1 MKKDMKKNLMK
12 RIVAM
17 ITAAVMLFS
26 LAAFAACS
34 KKQDDTEIRIAALKG
49 PTGMGMV
56 KLADKK
62 NYPNYTVSIEA
73 SPDALNPRIISG
85 EVDVAAVPVNLAS
98 VLYNKL
104 DGDISVLAV
113 STLGV
118 LYVVEAGSEV
128 NSVADLAGK
137 TVYAT
142 GQGATP
148 EYILNYLLDKNGV
161 AGSVEVNYVGEH
173 AALATM
179 LADGSAEIGMLPE
192 PNVTSTLAG
201 NDNLRIALNLT
212 EEWNKV
218 CSTELVQGVVI
229 ARKSFVNEHPEA
241 IEQFLRE
248 YEKSS
253 AFVNENIDEAAKL
266 IVDAGILGYDHH
278 LAVVHVRIGPGV
290 IVLSTVHSKAVPDA
304 VNRTRIQLGIFRIP
318 VDRGFYQLPA
328 VNLADCLSE
337 LQVKSG
343 VIARLIVHVAVRR
356 VFCIEAYG
364 KGCRSVCG
372 RGCCSC

>member
-1 MKKDMKKNLMK
+1 MKKDTKKNLMK
-12 RIVAM
+12 RIVTM

-26 LAAFAACS
+26 LAALAACS

-56 KLADKK
+56 KLADKQ

-266 IVDAGILGYDHH
+266 IVDAGILGNVEIAKKAIPNCNISFSKGEAMHKAVEGM
-278 LAVVHVRIGPGV
+278 LAVLFEANPKSIGGK
-290 IVLSTVHSKAVPDA
+290 LPDKDFYY
-304 VNRTRIQLGIFRIP
+304 GI
-318 VDRGFYQLPA
+318 
-328 VNLADCLSE
+328 
-337 LQVKSG
+337 
-343 VIARLIVHVAVRR
+343 
-356 VFCIEAYG
+356 
-364 KGCRSVCG
+364 
-372 RGCCSC
+372 

>member
-1 MKKDMKKNLMK
+1 MKKDTKKNLMK
-12 RIVAM
+12 RIVTM

-56 KLADKK
+56 KLADKQ

-192 PNVTSTLAG
+192 PNVTTTLAG

-248 YEKSS
+248 YEKRS

-266 IVDAGILGYDHH
+266 IVDVGILGNVEIAKKAIPNCNISFSKGEAMHKAVEGM
-278 LAVVHVRIGPGV
+278 LAVLFEANPKSIGGK
-290 IVLSTVHSKAVPDA
+290 LPDKDFYY
-304 VNRTRIQLGIFRIP
+304 GI
-318 VDRGFYQLPA
+318 
-328 VNLADCLSE
+328 
-337 LQVKSG
+337 
-343 VIARLIVHVAVRR
+343 
-356 VFCIEAYG
+356 
-364 KGCRSVCG
+364 
-372 RGCCSC
+372 

>member
-12 RIVAM
+12 GIVAM

-56 KLADKK
+56 KLADKQ

-179 LADGSAEIGMLPE
+179 LANGSAEIGMLPE

-266 IVDAGILGYDHH
+266 IVDVGILGNVEIAKKAIPNCNISFSKGEAMH
-278 LAVVHVRIGPGV
+278 
-290 IVLSTVHSKAVPDA
+290 KAVEGMLTVLFEANPKSIGGKLPDKDFYY
-304 VNRTRIQLGIFRIP
+304 GI
-318 VDRGFYQLPA
+318 
-328 VNLADCLSE
+328 
-337 LQVKSG
+337 
-343 VIARLIVHVAVRR
+343 
-356 VFCIEAYG
+356 
-364 KGCRSVCG
+364 
-372 RGCCSC
+372 

>member
-49 PTGMGMV
+49 PTGIGMV
-56 KLADKK
+56 KLADKQ

-266 IVDAGILGYDHH
+266 IVDAGILGNVEIAKKAIPNCNISFSKGEAMHKAVEGM
-278 LAVVHVRIGPGV
+278 LAVLFEANPKSIGGK
-290 IVLSTVHSKAVPDA
+290 LPDKDFYY
-304 VNRTRIQLGIFRIP
+304 GI
-318 VDRGFYQLPA
+318 
-328 VNLADCLSE
+328 
-337 LQVKSG
+337 
-343 VIARLIVHVAVRR
+343 
-356 VFCIEAYG
+356 
-364 KGCRSVCG
+364 
-372 RGCCSC
+372 

>member
-1 MKKDMKKNLMK
+1 MKKDTKKNLMK
-12 RIVAM
+12 RIVTM

-56 KLADKK
+56 KLADKQ

-118 LYVVEAGSEV
+118 LYVVEAGSEM

-266 IVDAGILGYDHH
+266 IVDVGILGNVEIAKKAIPNCNISFSKGEAMHKAVEGM
-278 LAVVHVRIGPGV
+278 LAVLFEANPKSIGGK
-290 IVLSTVHSKAVPDA
+290 LPDKDFYY
-304 VNRTRIQLGIFRIP
+304 GI
-318 VDRGFYQLPA
+318 
-328 VNLADCLSE
+328 
-337 LQVKSG
+337 
-343 VIARLIVHVAVRR
+343 
-356 VFCIEAYG
+356 
-364 KGCRSVCG
+364 
-372 RGCCSC
+372 

>member
-1 MKKDMKKNLMK
+1 MKKDTKKNLMK
-12 RIVAM
+12 RIVTM

-56 KLADKK
+56 KLADKQ

-73 SPDALNPRIISG
+73 SPDALNPQIISG

-161 AGSVEVNYVGEH
+161 SESVEVNYVGEH

-179 LADGSAEIGMLPE
+179 LANGSAEIGMLPE

-266 IVDAGILGYDHH
+266 IADAGILGNVEIAKKAIPNCNISFSKGEAMHKAVEGM
-278 LAVVHVRIGPGV
+278 LAVLFEANPKSIGGK
-290 IVLSTVHSKAVPDA
+290 LPDKDFYY
-304 VNRTRIQLGIFRIP
+304 GI
-318 VDRGFYQLPA
+318 
-328 VNLADCLSE
+328 
-337 LQVKSG
+337 
-343 VIARLIVHVAVRR
+343 
-356 VFCIEAYG
+356 
-364 KGCRSVCG
+364 
-372 RGCCSC
+372 

>member
-1 MKKDMKKNLMK
+1 MKKNLMK

-56 KLADKK
+56 KLADKQ

-85 EVDVAAVPVNLAS
+85 EVDVAS

-266 IVDAGILGYDHH
+266 IVDAGILGNVEIAKKAIPNCNISFSKGEAMHKAVEGM
-278 LAVVHVRIGPGV
+278 LAVLFEANPKSIGGK
-290 IVLSTVHSKAVPDA
+290 LPDKDFYY
-304 VNRTRIQLGIFRIP
+304 GI
-318 VDRGFYQLPA
+318 
-328 VNLADCLSE
+328 
-337 LQVKSG
+337 
-343 VIARLIVHVAVRR
+343 
-356 VFCIEAYG
+356 
-364 KGCRSVCG
+364 
-372 RGCCSC
+372 

>member
-1 MKKDMKKNLMK
+1 MKKNLMK
-12 RIVAM
+12 RIVTM

-26 LAAFAACS
+26 LAALAACS

-56 KLADKK
+56 KLADKQ

-118 LYVVEAGSEV
+118 LYVVEAGSEM

-201 NDNLRIALNLT
+201 NDNMRIALNLT

-266 IVDAGILGYDHH
+266 IVDVGILGNVEIAKKAIPNCNISFSKGEAMHKAVEGM
-278 LAVVHVRIGPGV
+278 LAVLFEANPKSIGGK
-290 IVLSTVHSKAVPDA
+290 LPDKDFYY
-304 VNRTRIQLGIFRIP
+304 GI
-318 VDRGFYQLPA
+318 
-328 VNLADCLSE
+328 
-337 LQVKSG
+337 
-343 VIARLIVHVAVRR
+343 
-356 VFCIEAYG
+356 
-364 KGCRSVCG
+364 
-372 RGCCSC
+372 

>member
-1 MKKDMKKNLMK
+1 MKKNLMK

-62 NYPNYTVSIEA
+62 NYPNYMVSIEA

-266 IVDAGILGYDHH
+266 IVDAGILGNVEIAKKAIPNCNISFSKGEAMH
-278 LAVVHVRIGPGV
+278 
-290 IVLSTVHSKAVPDA
+290 KAVEGMLTVLFEANPKSIGGKLPDKDFYY
-304 VNRTRIQLGIFRIP
+304 GI
-318 VDRGFYQLPA
+318 
-328 VNLADCLSE
+328 
-337 LQVKSG
+337 
-343 VIARLIVHVAVRR
+343 
-356 VFCIEAYG
+356 
-364 KGCRSVCG
+364 
-372 RGCCSC
+372 

>member
-1 MKKDMKKNLMK
+1 MKKNLMK

-56 KLADKK
+56 KLADKQ

-118 LYVVEAGSEV
+118 LYVVEAGSKV

-179 LADGSAEIGMLPE
+179 LANGSAEIGMLPE

-266 IVDAGILGYDHH
+266 IVDAGILGNVEIAKKAIPNCNISFSKGEAMHKAVEGM
-278 LAVVHVRIGPGV
+278 LAVLFEANPKSIGGK
-290 IVLSTVHSKAVPDA
+290 LPDKDFYY
-304 VNRTRIQLGIFRIP
+304 GI
-318 VDRGFYQLPA
+318 
-328 VNLADCLSE
+328 
-337 LQVKSG
+337 
-343 VIARLIVHVAVRR
+343 
-356 VFCIEAYG
+356 
-364 KGCRSVCG
+364 
-372 RGCCSC
+372 

>member
-1 MKKDMKKNLMK
+1 MKKNLMK

-56 KLADKK
+56 KLADKQ

-85 EVDVAAVPVNLAS
+85 EVGVAAVPVNLAS

-118 LYVVEAGSEV
+118 LYVLEAGSEV

-173 AALATM
+173 AALASM

-212 EEWNKV
+212 EEWNRV

-266 IVDAGILGYDHH
+266 IVDVGILGNVEI
-278 LAVVHVRIGPGV
+278 AKKAIPNCNISFSKGEAMQ
-290 IVLSTVHSKAVPDA
+290 KAVEGMLTVLFEANPKSIGGKLPDKDFYY
-304 VNRTRIQLGIFRIP
+304 GI
-318 VDRGFYQLPA
+318 
-328 VNLADCLSE
+328 
-337 LQVKSG
+337 
-343 VIARLIVHVAVRR
+343 
-356 VFCIEAYG
+356 
-364 KGCRSVCG
+364 
-372 RGCCSC
+372 

>member
-1 MKKDMKKNLMK
+1 MKKDTKKNLMK
-12 RIVAM
+12 RIVTM

-56 KLADKK
+56 KLADKQ

-241 IEQFLRE
+241 IDQFLRE

-266 IVDAGILGYDHH
+266 IVDAGILGNVEIAKKAIPNCNISFSKGEAMH
-278 LAVVHVRIGPGV
+278 
-290 IVLSTVHSKAVPDA
+290 KAVEGMLTVLFEANPKSIGGKLPDKDFYY
-304 VNRTRIQLGIFRIP
+304 GI
-318 VDRGFYQLPA
+318 
-328 VNLADCLSE
+328 
-337 LQVKSG
+337 
-343 VIARLIVHVAVRR
+343 
-356 VFCIEAYG
+356 
-364 KGCRSVCG
+364 
-372 RGCCSC
+372 

>member
-1 MKKDMKKNLMK
+1 MKKNLMK

-56 KLADKK
+56 KLADKQ

-218 CSTELVQGVVI
+218 CSTELVQGVII

-266 IVDAGILGYDHH
+266 IVDAGILGNVEIAKKAIPNCNISFSKGEAMHKAVEGM
-278 LAVVHVRIGPGV
+278 LAVLFEANPKSIGGK
-290 IVLSTVHSKAVPDA
+290 LPDKDFYY
-304 VNRTRIQLGIFRIP
+304 GI
-318 VDRGFYQLPA
+318 
-328 VNLADCLSE
+328 
-337 LQVKSG
+337 
-343 VIARLIVHVAVRR
+343 
-356 VFCIEAYG
+356 
-364 KGCRSVCG
+364 
-372 RGCCSC
+372 

>member
-1 MKKDMKKNLMK
+1 MKKNLMK

-56 KLADKK
+56 KLADKQ

-201 NDNLRIALNLT
+201 NDNMRIALNLT

-253 AFVNENIDEAAKL
+253 AFVNEHIDEAAKL
-266 IVDAGILGYDHH
+266 IVDVGILGNVEIAKKAIPNCNISFSKGEAMHKAVEGM
-278 LAVVHVRIGPGV
+278 LAVLFEANPKSIGGK
-290 IVLSTVHSKAVPDA
+290 LPDKDFYY
-304 VNRTRIQLGIFRIP
+304 GI
-318 VDRGFYQLPA
+318 
-328 VNLADCLSE
+328 
-337 LQVKSG
+337 
-343 VIARLIVHVAVRR
+343 
-356 VFCIEAYG
+356 
-364 KGCRSVCG
+364 
-372 RGCCSC
+372 

>member
-1 MKKDMKKNLMK
+1 MKKNLMK

-56 KLADKK
+56 KLADKQ

-201 NDNLRIALNLT
+201 TDNLRIALNLT

-253 AFVNENIDEAAKL
+253 TFVNENIDEAAKL
-266 IVDAGILGYDHH
+266 IVDAGILGNVEIAKKAIPNCNISFSKGEAMH
-278 LAVVHVRIGPGV
+278 
-290 IVLSTVHSKAVPDA
+290 KAVEGMLTVLFEANPKSIGGKLPDKDFYY
-304 VNRTRIQLGIFRIP
+304 GI
-318 VDRGFYQLPA
+318 
-328 VNLADCLSE
+328 
-337 LQVKSG
+337 
-343 VIARLIVHVAVRR
+343 
-356 VFCIEAYG
+356 
-364 KGCRSVCG
+364 
-372 RGCCSC
+372 

>member
-1 MKKDMKKNLMK
+1 MKKNLMK

-56 KLADKK
+56 KLADKQ

-73 SPDALNPRIISG
+73 SPDALNPQIISG

-179 LADGSAEIGMLPE
+179 LANGSAEIGMLPE

-201 NDNLRIALNLT
+201 NDDLRIALNLT

-266 IVDAGILGYDHH
+266 IVDAGILGNVEIAKKAIPNCNISFSKGEAMH
-278 LAVVHVRIGPGV
+278 
-290 IVLSTVHSKAVPDA
+290 KAVEGMLTVLFEANPKSIGGKLPDKDFYY
-304 VNRTRIQLGIFRIP
+304 GI
-318 VDRGFYQLPA
+318 
-328 VNLADCLSE
+328 
-337 LQVKSG
+337 
-343 VIARLIVHVAVRR
+343 
-356 VFCIEAYG
+356 
-364 KGCRSVCG
+364 
-372 RGCCSC
+372 

>member
-1 MKKDMKKNLMK
+1 MKKNLMK
-12 RIVAM
+12 RIVTM

-26 LAAFAACS
+26 LAALAACS

-56 KLADKK
+56 KLADKQ

-73 SPDALNPRIISG
+73 SPDALNPRILSG

-266 IVDAGILGYDHH
+266 IVDVGILGNVEIAKKAIPNCNISFSKGEAMHKAVEGM
-278 LAVVHVRIGPGV
+278 LAVLFEANPKSIGGK
-290 IVLSTVHSKAVPDA
+290 LPDKDFYY
-304 VNRTRIQLGIFRIP
+304 GI
-318 VDRGFYQLPA
+318 
-328 VNLADCLSE
+328 
-337 LQVKSG
+337 
-343 VIARLIVHVAVRR
+343 
-356 VFCIEAYG
+356 
-364 KGCRSVCG
+364 
-372 RGCCSC
+372 

>member
-1 MKKDMKKNLMK
+1 MKKDTKKNLMK
-12 RIVAM
+12 RIVTM

-56 KLADKK
+56 KLADKQ

-98 VLYNKL
+98 VLYNEL

-266 IVDAGILGYDHH
+266 IVDAGILGNVEIAKKAIPNCNISFSKGEAMHKAVEGM
-278 LAVVHVRIGPGV
+278 LAVLFEANPKSIGGK
-290 IVLSTVHSKAVPDA
+290 LPDKDFYY
-304 VNRTRIQLGIFRIP
+304 GI
-318 VDRGFYQLPA
+318 
-328 VNLADCLSE
+328 
-337 LQVKSG
+337 
-343 VIARLIVHVAVRR
+343 
-356 VFCIEAYG
+356 
-364 KGCRSVCG
+364 
-372 RGCCSC
+372 

>member
-1 MKKDMKKNLMK
+1 MKKDTKKNLMK
-12 RIVAM
+12 RIVTM

-26 LAAFAACS
+26 LAALAACS

-56 KLADKK
+56 KLADKQ

-253 AFVNENIDEAAKL
+253 AFVNENIDEAVKL
-266 IVDAGILGYDHH
+266 IVDVGILGNVEIAKKAIPNCNISFSKGEAMHKAVEGM
-278 LAVVHVRIGPGV
+278 LAVLFEANPKSIGGK
-290 IVLSTVHSKAVPDA
+290 LPDKDFYY
-304 VNRTRIQLGIFRIP
+304 GI
-318 VDRGFYQLPA
+318 
-328 VNLADCLSE
+328 
-337 LQVKSG
+337 
-343 VIARLIVHVAVRR
+343 
-356 VFCIEAYG
+356 
-364 KGCRSVCG
+364 
-372 RGCCSC
+372 

>member
-34 KKQDDTEIRIAALKG
+34 KKQDDTKIRIAALKG

-56 KLADKK
+56 KLADKQ
-62 NYPNYTVSIEA
+62 NYQNYTVSIEA

-266 IVDAGILGYDHH
+266 IVDAGILGNVEIAKKAIPNCNISFSKGEAMH
-278 LAVVHVRIGPGV
+278 
-290 IVLSTVHSKAVPDA
+290 KAVEGMLTVLFEANPKSIGGKLPDKDFYY
-304 VNRTRIQLGIFRIP
+304 GI
-318 VDRGFYQLPA
+318 
-328 VNLADCLSE
+328 
-337 LQVKSG
+337 
-343 VIARLIVHVAVRR
+343 
-356 VFCIEAYG
+356 
-364 KGCRSVCG
+364 
-372 RGCCSC
+372 

>member
-1 MKKDMKKNLMK
+1 MKKDTKKNLMK

-56 KLADKK
+56 KLADKQ

-266 IVDAGILGYDHH
+266 IVDAGILGNVEIAKKAIPNCNISFSKGEAMH
-278 LAVVHVRIGPGV
+278 
-290 IVLSTVHSKAVPDA
+290 KAVEGMLTVLFEANPKSIGGKLPDKDFYY
-304 VNRTRIQLGIFRIP
+304 GI
-318 VDRGFYQLPA
+318 
-328 VNLADCLSE
+328 
-337 LQVKSG
+337 
-343 VIARLIVHVAVRR
+343 
-356 VFCIEAYG
+356 
-364 KGCRSVCG
+364 
-372 RGCCSC
+372 

>member
-1 MKKDMKKNLMK
+1 MKKNLMK

-56 KLADKK
+56 KLAEKQ

-266 IVDAGILGYDHH
+266 IVDAGILGNVEIAKKAIPNCNISFSKGEAMHKAVEGM
-278 LAVVHVRIGPGV
+278 LAVLFEANPKSIGGK
-290 IVLSTVHSKAVPDA
+290 LPDKDFYY
-304 VNRTRIQLGIFRIP
+304 GI
-318 VDRGFYQLPA
+318 
-328 VNLADCLSE
+328 
-337 LQVKSG
+337 
-343 VIARLIVHVAVRR
+343 
-356 VFCIEAYG
+356 
-364 KGCRSVCG
+364 
-372 RGCCSC
+372 

>member
-1 MKKDMKKNLMK
+1 MKKNLMK

-56 KLADKK
+56 KLADKQ

-118 LYVVEAGSEV
+118 LYVLEAGSEV

-179 LADGSAEIGMLPE
+179 LANGSAEIGMLPE

-266 IVDAGILGYDHH
+266 IVDAGILGNVEIAKKAIPNCNISFSKGEAMH
-278 LAVVHVRIGPGV
+278 
-290 IVLSTVHSKAVPDA
+290 KAVEGMLTVLFEANPKSIGGKLPDKDFYY
-304 VNRTRIQLGIFRIP
+304 GI
-318 VDRGFYQLPA
+318 
-328 VNLADCLSE
+328 
-337 LQVKSG
+337 
-343 VIARLIVHVAVRR
+343 
-356 VFCIEAYG
+356 
-364 KGCRSVCG
+364 
-372 RGCCSC
+372 

>member
-1 MKKDMKKNLMK
+1 MKKNLMK

-56 KLADKK
+56 KLADKQ

-73 SPDALNPRIISG
+73 LPDALNPRIISG

-266 IVDAGILGYDHH
+266 IVDAGILGNVEIAKKAIPNCNISFSKGEAMHKAVEGM
-278 LAVVHVRIGPGV
+278 LAVLFEANPKSIGGK
-290 IVLSTVHSKAVPDA
+290 LPDKDFYY
-304 VNRTRIQLGIFRIP
+304 GI
-318 VDRGFYQLPA
+318 
-328 VNLADCLSE
+328 
-337 LQVKSG
+337 
-343 VIARLIVHVAVRR
+343 
-356 VFCIEAYG
+356 
-364 KGCRSVCG
+364 
-372 RGCCSC
+372 

>member
-26 LAAFAACS
+26 LAAFVACS

-56 KLADKK
+56 KLADKQ

-201 NDNLRIALNLT
+201 NDNLRIALNLS

-266 IVDAGILGYDHH
+266 IVDAGILGNVEIAKKAIPNCNISFSKGEAMHKAVEGM
-278 LAVVHVRIGPGV
+278 LAVLFEANPKSIGGK
-290 IVLSTVHSKAVPDA
+290 LPDKDFYY
-304 VNRTRIQLGIFRIP
+304 GI
-318 VDRGFYQLPA
+318 
-328 VNLADCLSE
+328 
-337 LQVKSG
+337 
-343 VIARLIVHVAVRR
+343 
-356 VFCIEAYG
+356 
-364 KGCRSVCG
+364 
-372 RGCCSC
+372 

>member
-1 MKKDMKKNLMK
+1 MKKDTKKNLMK
-12 RIVAM
+12 RIVTM

-56 KLADKK
+56 KLADKQ

-266 IVDAGILGYDHH
+266 IVDVGILGNVEIAKKAIPNCNISFSKGEVMHKAVEGM
-278 LAVVHVRIGPGV
+278 LAVLFEANPKSIGGK
-290 IVLSTVHSKAVPDA
+290 LPDKDFYY
-304 VNRTRIQLGIFRIP
+304 GI
-318 VDRGFYQLPA
+318 
-328 VNLADCLSE
+328 
-337 LQVKSG
+337 
-343 VIARLIVHVAVRR
+343 
-356 VFCIEAYG
+356 
-364 KGCRSVCG
+364 
-372 RGCCSC
+372 

>member
-1 MKKDMKKNLMK
+1 MKKNLMK

-56 KLADKK
+56 KLADKQ

-266 IVDAGILGYDHH
+266 IVDAGILGNVEIAKKAIPNCNISFSKGEAMH
-278 LAVVHVRIGPGV
+278 
-290 IVLSTVHSKAVPDA
+290 KAVEGMLTVLFEANQKSIGGKLPDKDFYY
-304 VNRTRIQLGIFRIP
+304 GI
-318 VDRGFYQLPA
+318 
-328 VNLADCLSE
+328 
-337 LQVKSG
+337 
-343 VIARLIVHVAVRR
+343 
-356 VFCIEAYG
+356 
-364 KGCRSVCG
+364 
-372 RGCCSC
+372 

>member
-1 MKKDMKKNLMK
+1 MKKNLMK

-17 ITAAVMLFS
+17 ITAAVILFS

-56 KLADKK
+56 KLADKQ

-266 IVDAGILGYDHH
+266 IVDAGILGNVEIAKKAIPNCNISFSKGEAMHKAVEGM
-278 LAVVHVRIGPGV
+278 LAVLFEANPKSIGGK
-290 IVLSTVHSKAVPDA
+290 LPDKDFYY
-304 VNRTRIQLGIFRIP
+304 GI
-318 VDRGFYQLPA
+318 
-328 VNLADCLSE
+328 
-337 LQVKSG
+337 
-343 VIARLIVHVAVRR
+343 
-356 VFCIEAYG
+356 
-364 KGCRSVCG
+364 
-372 RGCCSC
+372 

>member
-1 MKKDMKKNLMK
+1 MKKNLMK

-56 KLADKK
+56 KLADKQ

-179 LADGSAEIGMLPE
+179 LANGSAEIGMLPE

-253 AFVNENIDEAAKL
+253 TFVNENIDEAAKL
-266 IVDAGILGYDHH
+266 IVDAGILGNVEIAKKAIPNCNISFSKGEAMH
-278 LAVVHVRIGPGV
+278 
-290 IVLSTVHSKAVPDA
+290 KAVEGMLTVLFEANPKSIGGKLPDKDFYY
-304 VNRTRIQLGIFRIP
+304 GI
-318 VDRGFYQLPA
+318 
-328 VNLADCLSE
+328 
-337 LQVKSG
+337 
-343 VIARLIVHVAVRR
+343 
-356 VFCIEAYG
+356 
-364 KGCRSVCG
+364 
-372 RGCCSC
+372 

>member
-1 MKKDMKKNLMK
+1 MKKNLVK

-56 KLADKK
+56 KLADKQ

-179 LADGSAEIGMLPE
+179 LADGSAGIGMLPE

-266 IVDAGILGYDHH
+266 IVDAGILGNVEIAKKAIPNCNISFSKGEAMHKAVEGM
-278 LAVVHVRIGPGV
+278 LAVLFEANPKSIGGK
-290 IVLSTVHSKAVPDA
+290 LPDKDFYY
-304 VNRTRIQLGIFRIP
+304 GI
-318 VDRGFYQLPA
+318 
-328 VNLADCLSE
+328 
-337 LQVKSG
+337 
-343 VIARLIVHVAVRR
+343 
-356 VFCIEAYG
+356 
-364 KGCRSVCG
+364 
-372 RGCCSC
+372 

>member
-56 KLADKK
+56 KLADKQ

-161 AGSVEVNYVGEH
+161 SESVEVNYVGEH

-179 LADGSAEIGMLPE
+179 LANGSAEIGMLPE

-253 AFVNENIDEAAKL
+253 AFANENIDEAAKL
-266 IVDAGILGYDHH
+266 IVDAGILGNVEIAKKAIPNCNISFSKGEAMH
-278 LAVVHVRIGPGV
+278 
-290 IVLSTVHSKAVPDA
+290 KAVEGMLTVLFEANPKSIGGKLPDKDFYY
-304 VNRTRIQLGIFRIP
+304 GI
-318 VDRGFYQLPA
+318 
-328 VNLADCLSE
+328 
-337 LQVKSG
+337 
-343 VIARLIVHVAVRR
+343 
-356 VFCIEAYG
+356 
-364 KGCRSVCG
+364 
-372 RGCCSC
+372 

>member
-1 MKKDMKKNLMK
+1 MKKNLMK

-56 KLADKK
+56 KLADKQ

-128 NSVADLAGK
+128 NSVVDLAGK

-266 IVDAGILGYDHH
+266 IVDAGILGNVEIAKKAIPNCNISFSKGEAMHKAVEGM
-278 LAVVHVRIGPGV
+278 LAVLFEANPKSIGGK
-290 IVLSTVHSKAVPDA
+290 LPDKDFYY
-304 VNRTRIQLGIFRIP
+304 GI
-318 VDRGFYQLPA
+318 
-328 VNLADCLSE
+328 
-337 LQVKSG
+337 
-343 VIARLIVHVAVRR
+343 
-356 VFCIEAYG
+356 
-364 KGCRSVCG
+364 
-372 RGCCSC
+372 

>member
-1 MKKDMKKNLMK
+1 MKKDTKKNLMK
-12 RIVAM
+12 RIVTM

-56 KLADKK
+56 KLADKQ

-148 EYILNYLLDKNGV
+148 EYIINYLLDKNGV

-266 IVDAGILGYDHH
+266 IVDVGILGNVEIAKKAIPNCNISFSKGEAMHKAVEGM
-278 LAVVHVRIGPGV
+278 LAVLFEANPKSIGGK
-290 IVLSTVHSKAVPDA
+290 LPDKDFYY
-304 VNRTRIQLGIFRIP
+304 GI
-318 VDRGFYQLPA
+318 
-328 VNLADCLSE
+328 
-337 LQVKSG
+337 
-343 VIARLIVHVAVRR
+343 
-356 VFCIEAYG
+356 
-364 KGCRSVCG
+364 
-372 RGCCSC
+372 

>member
-1 MKKDMKKNLMK
+1 MKKNLMK
-12 RIVAM
+12 RIVAV

-56 KLADKK
+56 KLADKQ

-266 IVDAGILGYDHH
+266 IVDAGILGNVEIAKKAIPNCNISFSKGEAMHKAVEGM
-278 LAVVHVRIGPGV
+278 LAVLFEANPKSIGGK
-290 IVLSTVHSKAVPDA
+290 LPDKDFYY
-304 VNRTRIQLGIFRIP
+304 GI
-318 VDRGFYQLPA
+318 
-328 VNLADCLSE
+328 
-337 LQVKSG
+337 
-343 VIARLIVHVAVRR
+343 
-356 VFCIEAYG
+356 
-364 KGCRSVCG
+364 
-372 RGCCSC
+372 

>member
-1 MKKDMKKNLMK
+1 MKKNLMK

-56 KLADKK
+56 KLADKQ

-212 EEWNKV
+212 EEWNRV

-266 IVDAGILGYDHH
+266 IVDAGILGNVEIAKKAIPNCNISFSKGEAMHKAVEGM
-278 LAVVHVRIGPGV
+278 LAVLFEANPKSIGGK
-290 IVLSTVHSKAVPDA
+290 LPDKDFYY
-304 VNRTRIQLGIFRIP
+304 GI
-318 VDRGFYQLPA
+318 
-328 VNLADCLSE
+328 
-337 LQVKSG
+337 
-343 VIARLIVHVAVRR
+343 
-356 VFCIEAYG
+356 
-364 KGCRSVCG
+364 
-372 RGCCSC
+372 

>member
-17 ITAAVMLFS
+17 ITAVVMLFS

-56 KLADKK
+56 KLADKQ

-266 IVDAGILGYDHH
+266 IVDVGILGNVEIAKKAIPNCNISFSKGEAMH
-278 LAVVHVRIGPGV
+278 
-290 IVLSTVHSKAVPDA
+290 KAVEGMLTVLFEANPKSIGGKLPDKDFYY
-304 VNRTRIQLGIFRIP
+304 GI
-318 VDRGFYQLPA
+318 
-328 VNLADCLSE
+328 
-337 LQVKSG
+337 
-343 VIARLIVHVAVRR
+343 
-356 VFCIEAYG
+356 
-364 KGCRSVCG
+364 
-372 RGCCSC
+372 

>member
-56 KLADKK
+56 KLADKQ

-85 EVDVAAVPVNLAS
+85 EVDVAAVPVNLVS

-266 IVDAGILGYDHH
+266 IVDAGILGNVEIAKKAIPNCNISFSKGEAMH
-278 LAVVHVRIGPGV
+278 
-290 IVLSTVHSKAVPDA
+290 KAVEGMLTVLFEANPKSIGGKLPDKDFYY
-304 VNRTRIQLGIFRIP
+304 GI
-318 VDRGFYQLPA
+318 
-328 VNLADCLSE
+328 
-337 LQVKSG
+337 
-343 VIARLIVHVAVRR
+343 
-356 VFCIEAYG
+356 
-364 KGCRSVCG
+364 
-372 RGCCSC
+372 

>member
-1 MKKDMKKNLMK
+1 MKKNLMK

-56 KLADKK
+56 KLADKQ

-201 NDNLRIALNLT
+201 NDNMRIALNLT

-266 IVDAGILGYDHH
+266 IVDVGILGNVEIAKKAIPNCNISFSKGEAMHKAVEGM
-278 LAVVHVRIGPGV
+278 LAVLFEANPKSIGGK
-290 IVLSTVHSKAVPDA
+290 LPDKDFYY
-304 VNRTRIQLGIFRIP
+304 GI
-318 VDRGFYQLPA
+318 
-328 VNLADCLSE
+328 
-337 LQVKSG
+337 
-343 VIARLIVHVAVRR
+343 
-356 VFCIEAYG
+356 
-364 KGCRSVCG
+364 
-372 RGCCSC
+372 

>member
-56 KLADKK
+56 KLADKQ

-128 NSVADLAGK
+128 NSVADLAGR

-161 AGSVEVNYVGEH
+161 SESVEVNYVGEH

-179 LADGSAEIGMLPE
+179 LANGSAEIGMLPE

-266 IVDAGILGYDHH
+266 IVDAGILGNVEIAKKAIPNCNISFSKGEAMHKAVEGM
-278 LAVVHVRIGPGV
+278 LAVLFEANPKSIGGK
-290 IVLSTVHSKAVPDA
+290 LPDKDFYY
-304 VNRTRIQLGIFRIP
+304 GI
-318 VDRGFYQLPA
+318 
-328 VNLADCLSE
+328 
-337 LQVKSG
+337 
-343 VIARLIVHVAVRR
+343 
-356 VFCIEAYG
+356 
-364 KGCRSVCG
+364 
-372 RGCCSC
+372 

>member
-1 MKKDMKKNLMK
+1 MKKNLMK

-56 KLADKK
+56 KLADKQ

-179 LADGSAEIGMLPE
+179 LANGSAEIGMLPE

-218 CSTELVQGVVI
+218 CSTELVQGIVI

-266 IVDAGILGYDHH
+266 IVDVGILGNVEIAKKAIPNCNISFSKGEAMH
-278 LAVVHVRIGPGV
+278 
-290 IVLSTVHSKAVPDA
+290 KAVEGMLTVLFEANPKSIGGKLPDKDFYY
-304 VNRTRIQLGIFRIP
+304 GI
-318 VDRGFYQLPA
+318 
-328 VNLADCLSE
+328 
-337 LQVKSG
+337 
-343 VIARLIVHVAVRR
+343 
-356 VFCIEAYG
+356 
-364 KGCRSVCG
+364 
-372 RGCCSC
+372 